1 MHFRDIFRYDDVTI
15 PQVLSDVDI
24 MEGKEPPQPS
34 SGIVK
39 NISNVLIMLFF
50 GDTEGQL
57 KGVRLE
63 FSLPPSSYATMV
75 IRELT
80 HLDTSSAYQ
89 ATLNPTNNNQ
99 PS

>member
-39 NISNVLIMLFF
+39 
-50 GDTEGQL
+50 
-57 KGVRLE
+57 
-63 FSLPPSSYATMV
+63 
-75 IRELT
+75 
-80 HLDTSSAYQ
+80 YQ
-89 ATLNPTNNNQ
+89 
-99 PS
+99 

>member
-1 MHFRDIFRYDDVTI
+1 
-15 PQVLSDVDI
+15 
-24 MEGKEPPQPS
+24 
-34 SGIVK
+34 
-39 NISNVLIMLFF
+39 MLFF